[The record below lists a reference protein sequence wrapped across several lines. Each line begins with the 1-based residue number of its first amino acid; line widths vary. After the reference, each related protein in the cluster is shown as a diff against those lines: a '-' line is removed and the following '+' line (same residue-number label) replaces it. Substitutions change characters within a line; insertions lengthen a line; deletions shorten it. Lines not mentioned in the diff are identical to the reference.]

1 MGIRENKVETYLH
14 QCVTALGGTT
24 RKWVSPGRDGV
35 PDRIAL
41 VPMTADQ
48 LIRHLLTL
56 PPDQLVAL
64 VTLVEVKTIDGDLSP
79 VQVREHQRLTDAGA
93 QVRTVYGHTGV
104 DELIKE
110 LKGAQTATAT

>member
-24 RKWVSPGRDGV
+24 RKWVSPSRPGV
-35 PDRIAL
+35 PDR
-41 VPMTADQ
+41 VVV
-48 LIRHLLTL
+48 L
-56 PPDQLVAL
+56 PWGIW
-64 VTLVEVKTIDGDLSP
+64 LVEVKTTDGDLSP
-79 VQVREHQRLTDAGA
+79 GQVREHQRLTDAGA